1 MKQTK
6 PICWMLEESRVV
18 IILKNLSLI
27 SMFSELVVFFHK
39 LEKSE
44 AVVLGCSL
52 KTVFLEIWQ
61 NSQENTCLS
70 LFFNKIAGLK
80 PATLLKKELWGQ
92 VFSCEICK
100 ISENTFFN

>member
-1 MKQTK
+1 
-6 PICWMLEESRVV
+6 
-18 IILKNLSLI
+18 
-27 SMFSELVVFFHK
+27 MFSELVVFFHK

-52 KTVFLEIWQ
+52 KTVLRNLAKFTGKHL
-61 NSQENTCLS
+61 SQS

>member
-44 AVVLGCSL
+44 AVVLRCSL

-61 NSQENTCLS
+61 NSQENTCLRVS
-70 LFFNKIAGLK
+70 FLIKL
-80 PATLLKKELWGQ
+80 Q
-92 VFSCEICK
+92 V
-100 ISENTFFN
+100 

>member
-1 MKQTK
+1 
-6 PICWMLEESRVV
+6 MLEESRVV

-61 NSQENTCLS
+61 NSQENTCLRVS
-70 LFFNKIAGLK
+70 FLIKL
-80 PATLLKKELWGQ
+80 Q
-92 VFSCEICK
+92 V
-100 ISENTFFN
+100 